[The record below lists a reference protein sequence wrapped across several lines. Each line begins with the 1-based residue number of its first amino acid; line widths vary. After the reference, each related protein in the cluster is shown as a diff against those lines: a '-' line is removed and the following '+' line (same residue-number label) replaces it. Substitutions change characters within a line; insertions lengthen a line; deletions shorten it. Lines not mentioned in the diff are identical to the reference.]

1 MAGSSITV
9 VPNDSSLHAGMK
21 GGAVTNL
28 QERLR
33 ALGYPCGTVDGI
45 FGEQLF
51 RAIVLFQHD
60 NDLAGDPGVWLPAYN
75 ETLAAAKPML
85 PKRVSAT
92 ARDLELAGDRQAK
105 RMNLLQRTL
114 AWLFGASAVA
124 QAFQGESLMDSV
136 SGMRMIVEPVQGLA
150 DWLAG
155 NQWLI
160 LAAICVGLIA
170 LVRLMR
176 NEHLAAYRNFDY
188 QGPAQAQEEAQ

>member
-1 MAGSSITV
+1 
-9 VPNDSSLHAGMK
+9 
-21 GGAVTNL
+21 
-28 QERLR
+28 
-33 ALGYPCGTVDGI
+33 
-45 FGEQLF
+45 
-51 RAIVLFQHD
+51 
-60 NDLAGDPGVWLPAYN
+60 
-75 ETLAAAKPML
+75 
-85 PKRVSAT
+85 
-92 ARDLELAGDRQAK
+92 
-105 RMNLLQRTL
+105 MNLLQRIL